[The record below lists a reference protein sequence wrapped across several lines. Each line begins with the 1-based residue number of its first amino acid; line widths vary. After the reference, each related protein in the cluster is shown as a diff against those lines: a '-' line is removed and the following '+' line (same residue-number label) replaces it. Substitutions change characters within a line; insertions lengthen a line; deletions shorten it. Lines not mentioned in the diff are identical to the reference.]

1 MLRLTAVG
9 AVAALVTAC
18 GATQD
23 ADVSRAATG
32 LLRAFESGDGAGACA
47 LLAPPVR
54 TELEDT
60 AGAPCAEA
68 VLEED
73 LGTGADATD
82 VQVFDTMARAVVGSE
97 TLFLSRFDGRWLV
110 VGAACDPVAGKPYD
124 CAVGMP

>member
-18 GATQD
+18 GGAQD
-23 ADVSRAATG
+23 ADVARAASG
-32 LLRAFESGDGAGACA
+32 LVEAVDRRDGAGACA

-60 AGAPCAEA
+60 SGSPCAEA

-73 LGTGADATD
+73 VGAPSDTTEVD
-82 VQVFDTMARAVVGSE
+82 VFDTMARAVVGSE
-97 TLFLSRFDGRWLV
+97 TLFLSSFDGRWLV
-110 VGAACDPVAGKPYD
+110 VAAACDPVAGKPYD

>member
-1 MLRLTAVG
+1 MHRLPVV

-18 GATQD
+18 GGAQD
-23 ADVSRAATG
+23 ADVARVASG
-32 LLRAFESGDGAGACA
+32 LVEAVDRRDGAGACA

-60 AGAPCAEA
+60 SGSPCAEA

-73 LGTGADATD
+73 VGAPSDTTE
-82 VQVFDTMARAVVGSE
+82 VEVFDTMARAVVGSE
-97 TLFLSRFDGRWLV
+97 SLFLSRFDGRWLV
-110 VGAACDPVAGKPYD
+110 VAAACDPVAGKPYD

>member
-1 MLRLTAVG
+1 MHRLPVV

-18 GATQD
+18 GGAQD
-23 ADVSRAATG
+23 ADVARAASG
-32 LLRAFESGDGAGACA
+32 LVEAVDRRDGAGACA

-60 AGAPCAEA
+60 SGSPCAEA

-73 LGTGADATD
+73 VGAPSDTTE
-82 VQVFDTMARAVVGSE
+82 VEVFDTMARAVVGSE
-97 TLFLSRFDGRWLV
+97 TLFLSSFDGRWLV
-110 VGAACDPVAGKPYD
+110 VAAACDPVAGKPYD

>member
-1 MLRLTAVG
+1 MHRLPVV

-18 GATQD
+18 GGAQD
-23 ADVSRAATG
+23 ADVARAASG
-32 LLRAFESGDGAGACA
+32 LVEAVDRRDGAGACA

-60 AGAPCAEA
+60 SGSPCAEA

-73 LGTGADATD
+73 VGAPSDTTE
-82 VQVFDTMARAVVGSE
+82 VEVFDTMARAVVGSE
-97 TLFLSRFDGRWLV
+97 SLFLSRFDGRWLV
-110 VGAACDPVAGKPYD
+110 VAAACDPVAGKPYD

>member
-1 MLRLTAVG
+1 MHRLTATV
-9 AVAALVTAC
+9 AVASLVTAC
-18 GATQD
+18 GGTQD
-23 ADVSRAATG
+23 ADVARTATG
-32 LLRAFESGDGAGACA
+32 LLDAFGSGDGAGACA

-60 AGAPCAEA
+60 SGSPCGEA

-73 LGTGADATD
+73 LGARSGSTE
-82 VQVFDTMARAVVGSE
+82 VEVFDTMARAVVGSE

-110 VGAACDPVAGKPYD
+110 VAAACDPVAGEPYD

>member
-9 AVAALVTAC
+9 AVAVLATAC
-18 GATQD
+18 GGAQD
-23 ADVSRAATG
+23 PDVARVATG
-32 LLRAFESGDGAGACA
+32 LLDAVDSGDGAGACA

-60 AGAPCAEA
+60 SGSPCAEA

-73 LGTGADATD
+73 VGAPSDTTE
-82 VQVFDTMARAVVGSE
+82 VEVFDTMARAVVGSE
-97 TLFLSRFDGRWLV
+97 SLFLSRFDGRWLV
-110 VGAACDPVAGKPYD
+110 VAAACDPVAGKPYD

>member
-1 MLRLTAVG
+1 MHRLPVV

-18 GATQD
+18 GGAQD
-23 ADVSRAATG
+23 ADVARAASG
-32 LLRAFESGDGAGACA
+32 LVEAVDRGDGAGACA

-54 TELEDT
+54 AELEDT
-60 AGAPCAEA
+60 SGSPCAQA

-73 LGTGADATD
+73 VGAPSDTTE
-82 VQVFDTMARAVVGSE
+82 VEVFDTMARAVVGSE

-110 VGAACDPVAGKPYD
+110 VAAACDPVAGKPYD